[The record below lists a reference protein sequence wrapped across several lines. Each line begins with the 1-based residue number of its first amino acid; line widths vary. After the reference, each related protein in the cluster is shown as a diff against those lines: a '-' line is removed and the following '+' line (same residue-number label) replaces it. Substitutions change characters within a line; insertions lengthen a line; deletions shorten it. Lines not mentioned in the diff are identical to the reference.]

1 MSFVIAAESTKYLEN
16 IWEKDKQDLGP
27 ENYIAL
33 HIKIEDLINGERCS
47 VLWECSPQS
56 DL

>member
-16 IWEKDKQDLGP
+16 IWAKDKQDLGP

-33 HIKIEDLINGERCS
+33 HIKIEDLINGERYS